1 MKTAPQRKMK
11 PSGVDWIGN
20 VPEGWDID
28 KFCYRFDFAK
38 GLDITK
44 QDLTETG
51 VPVVS
56 YGQIHSKRNDG
67 VHLTDELLRHIP
79 TELTKGEYAARLKR
93 NDFVFADTSEDVEG
107 IGNCVTVNRDEV
119 IYAGYHT
126 LVARPIEK
134 VNCGYF
140 GYLFKSECWR
150 QQLRRKANSVKVY
163 SISQRLFKGVSILLP
178 PLDEQKRIA
187 AKLDRLCGRVDELAA
202 NLTKEI
208 AALQDYRKSLIT
220 ECVTKGL
227 NPKAKMKPSGVEW
240 IGKIPAGWTVMRT
253 KYVSRVQTGPFG
265 TQLSADSYT
274 EDGSG
279 VPCVNVKNIGDG
291 VFRVDDLD
299 RVQEDVAERLV
310 NYEIK
315 RGDVIFARKG
325 SVDKRTVAEEEQ
337 DGWILGS
344 DSIGVRFDED
354 VLPRYA
360 CYYYGN
366 GVMGQHLHKMAKGS
380 TMPSMNAEIIGN
392 LEIIIPPFDEQC
404 RIAALLDEKCAVID
418 TKIEER
424 KGQLEKLTEYRSSVI
439 YEYVTGKR
447 EVMVDG
453 SSDGG

>member
-11 PSGVDWIGN
+11 PSGVDWIGD
-20 VPEGWDID
+20 VPEGWNVT
-28 KFCYRFDFAK
+28 RFGYHATVKANLVEVDDYGSFPQISPENIEKNTGRLLAHGTVEDSGVISGNHLFKK
-38 GLDITK
+38 GQILYSKIRPALNKVTIAPYPGLCCADMYPIETDEDTRFMVYLMLADCFVK
-44 QDLTETG
+44 QTETVANMRIKMPKINQG
-51 VPVVS
+51 
-56 YGQIHSKRNDG
+56 
-67 VHLTDELLRHIP
+67 ELSRIRI
-79 TELTKGEYAARLKR
+79 A
-93 NDFVFADTSEDVEG
+93 
-107 IGNCVTVNRDEV
+107 
-119 IYAGYHT
+119 
-126 LVARPIEK
+126 
-134 VNCGYF
+134 
-140 GYLFKSECWR
+140 
-150 QQLRRKANSVKVY
+150 
-163 SISQRLFKGVSILLP
+163 LP

-187 AKLDRLCGRVDELAA
+187 AKLDWLCGRVDELAE
-202 NLTKEI
+202 NIKGEI
-208 AALQDYRKSLIT
+208 AALQEYRKSLIT

-227 NPKAKMKPSGVEW
+227 NPKAKMKPSGVDW
-240 IGKIPAGWTVMRT
+240 IGDIPEKWAVMRT

-310 NYEIK
+310 NYVIK

-325 SVDKRTVAEEEQ
+325 SVDKRTVAEDEQ

-354 VLPRYA
+354 VMPRYA

-380 TMPSMNAEIIGN
+380 TMPSMNAETIGN
-392 LEIIIPPFDEQC
+392 LEIIIPPFGEQK
-404 RIAALLDEKCAVID
+404 RIAAFLDKRCAVID
-418 TKIEER
+418 AKIAER
-424 KGQLEKLTEYRSSVI
+424 QKQLEKLGEYRSSVI

-447 EVMVDG
+447 EV
-453 SSDGG
+453 SA